1 MTSMS
6 WTPRS
11 RSAMAVGISTIRKA
25 GRAACGALSSR
36 PDRTAVLSRL
46 PSRGRGAFRDA
57 CSTLQ
62 RGNGKIGPLQH
73 RMFRR
78 APWTQAIA
86 RTLIYWFLEFIGLA
100 FFGNALVNRWLTGIA
115 LRKLRREVHDPSTRA
130 KLTTSYTIG
139 CKRIL
144 LADDFYPAFNRTNV
158 ELVTENIEEILPNH
172 VRTSDG
178 RDVAVDVIVLA
189 TGFIVADT
197 DGY

>member
-25 GRAACGALSSR
+25 GRAAAWI
-36 PDRTAVLSRL
+36 L
-46 PSRGRGAFRDA
+46 P
-57 CSTLQ
+57 
-62 RGNGKIGPLQH
+62 RGNRKIGPLQH

-130 KLTTSYTIG
+130 KLTPSYTIG
-139 CKRIL
+139 CNRVL

-197 DGY
+197 DGYLRVSGKDGRSLADDWDRDEAEAYLG